1 MSAEIAAVSRWQPR
15 RPQPRGE
22 QRRAR
27 LLEALERQLQS
38 QPFDAISISGV
49 ADAAGLGRSAFYFYF
64 SSKHDAVTQLLG
76 DVFDDEITQVGA
88 ILRRPGD
95 PDINI
100 SDALAFIVDSW
111 RTRATLLAAMLD
123 ARDGD
128 ADARTIWESWI
139 NRYEEFAADYI
150 VRTTTFDAA
159 DSRALAHVLIAMNER
174 ALERH
179 TRSGANHAAAE
190 QLHRSLVQV
199 WQATLRR
206 TPSPPSHRRRSLP
219 SKATR

>member
-1 MSAEIAAVSRWQPR
+1 MPVSAEVVAAARWQPR

-27 LLEALERQLQS
+27 LLEALEQQLQS
-38 QPFDAISISGV
+38 LPFDAISIASV

-76 DVFDDEITQVGA
+76 DVFDGEITRVDA
-88 ILRRPGD
+88 ILSRPGD
-95 PDINI
+95 TALNI

-111 RTRATLLAAMLD
+111 RERATLLGAMLD

-128 ADARTIWESWI
+128 ADARMIWEGWI
-139 NRYEEFAADYI
+139 DRYEEFAADYI
-150 VRTTTFDAA
+150 AATTGADATE
-159 DSRALAHVLIAMNER
+159 SRSLANVLIAMNER
-174 ALERH
+174 TLERH
-179 TRSGANHAAAE
+179 TRSGADRRAADELHAT
-190 QLHRSLVQV
+190 LVRV

-206 TPSPPSHRRRSLP
+206 TS
-219 SKATR
+219 

>member
-1 MSAEIAAVSRWQPR
+1 MPMSADVAVASRWQPR

-27 LLEALERQLQS
+27 LLAALEQQLQS
-38 QPFDAISISGV
+38 QPFDAISIAGV

-76 DVFDDEITQVGA
+76 DVFDEEITRVDA
-88 ILRRPGD
+88 ILRRSGD
-95 PDINI
+95 PDVNV

-111 RTRATLLAAMLD
+111 RDRATLLTAMLD

-128 ADARTIWESWI
+128 ADARKIWESWI
-139 NRYEEFAADYI
+139 DRYEEFAADYI
-150 VRTTTFDAA
+150 ARTTAADVA

-174 ALERH
+174 TLERH
-179 TRSGANHAAAE
+179 TRSGGNRAAGDELHAT
-190 QLHRSLVQV
+190 LVRV
-199 WQATLRR
+199 WQAALRR
-206 TPSPPSHRRRSLP
+206 TP
-219 SKATR
+219 

>member
-1 MSAEIAAVSRWQPR
+1 VSADVVPATRWQPQ

-27 LLEALERQLQS
+27 LLEALQRQLQC
-38 QPFDAISISGV
+38 QPFEAISIASV
-49 ADAAGLGRSAFYFYF
+49 ADDAGLGRSAFYFYF

-76 DVFDDEITQVGA
+76 DVFDDEIAEVGA

-95 PDINI
+95 HGVNI
-100 SDALAFIVDSW
+100 DDALAFIVGSW
-111 RTRATLLAAMLD
+111 CDRATLLAAMLD

-128 ADARTIWESWI
+128 ADARRIWESWI
-139 NRYEEFAADYI
+139 DRYEEFAADYI
-150 VRTTTFDAA
+150 ARTTVANTA

-179 TRSGANHAAAE
+179 TRSGADRAAADE
-190 QLHRSLVQV
+190 LHRTLVHV
-199 WQATLRR
+199 WRATLRR
-206 TPSPPSHRRRSLP
+206 NP
-219 SKATR
+219 

>member
-1 MSAEIAAVSRWQPR
+1 
-15 RPQPRGE
+15 
-22 QRRAR
+22 
-27 LLEALERQLQS
+27 LQS
-38 QPFDAISISGV
+38 QRFDAISIAGV

-76 DVFDDEITQVGA
+76 DVFDNEITRVGA

-95 PDINI
+95 PEVNI
-100 SDALAFIVDSW
+100 GDALAYIVDSW
-111 RTRATLLAAMLD
+111 RDRATLLTAMLD

-128 ADARTIWESWI
+128 ADARTIWEHWI
-139 NRYEEFAADYI
+139 DRYEDFAADYI
-150 VRTTTFDAA
+150 AQTTATNTA

-179 TRSGANHAAAE
+179 VRSGADRAAADE
-190 QLHRSLVQV
+190 LHEALVRV

-206 TPSPPSHRRRSLP
+206 AP
-219 SKATR
+219 

>member
-1 MSAEIAAVSRWQPR
+1 VSAELVAVSRWQPR

-22 QRRAR
+22 ERRTR
-27 LLEALERQLQS
+27 LLKALERQLQS
-38 QPFDAISISGV
+38 QRFDAISIAGV

-76 DVFDDEITQVGA
+76 DVFDEEIARVGA

-95 PDINI
+95 PEVNI
-100 SDALAFIVDSW
+100 GDALAFIVDSW
-111 RTRATLLAAMLD
+111 RDRATLLTAMLD

-128 ADARTIWESWI
+128 ADARMIWERWI
-139 NRYEEFAADYI
+139 DRYEEFAADYI
-150 VRTTTFDAA
+150 AQTTVTKTA

-179 TRSGANHAAAE
+179 VRSGADRRAADE
-190 QLHRSLVQV
+190 LHLTLVHV

-206 TPSPPSHRRRSLP
+206 N
-219 SKATR
+219 A